1 MYSVGGTPLVG
12 LLMMIKTY
20 RDEQLSFMGDWSVY
34 EPIEEH
40 IRC

>member
-12 LLMMIKTY
+12 LLMIIKAY
-20 RDEQLSFMGDWSVY
+20 RDEQLFMGDWSVY